1 MTPNAV
7 KNEIKTVLVIDDEEK
22 ATWAFE
28 QFLEGQGYRALVAHT
43 AEDGLDKARDERP
56 DVVICDIRLP
66 GLSGLDALPRI
77 REMLP
82 DAYVIVMT
90 AYGTART
97 AIEAIQRGAYDYLTK
112 PLDLARL
119 RALLERIEHAHV
131 LRAEF
136 SPPAADDSPPE
147 ADPSQVQLIGESP
160 AMQEIYKLIGM
171 LTMNRVTV
179 LIEGESG
186 TGKEGVARMIH
197 HSSPERDRPFIA
209 VNCGALAETLLES
222 ELFGHEKGA
231 FTSAVGRSIGKIEAA
246 EDGTLFLDEIAG
258 TSLAL
263 QVRLLRALQER
274 EFQRVG
280 GTQTLPVRARVIA
293 ATNIPLEDVL
303 SAGRFREDL
312 YYRLKV
318 VSVQLPPLRERRG
331 DIPLLIDHFLGRV
344 SEELGRP
351 LQGVEPRAL
360 ATLTN
365 CPWHG
370 NVRELENAIRRA
382 AVFARDG
389 VILADHLPPDILD
402 PHVRPPASGGSP
414 TASLERALS
423 ALSGSAEDGNV
434 YYELQTHVDRATMA
448 IALARSGGN
457 QVKAATWLGISRTTL
472 RRRIEELDVGGS
484 ENSEG

>member
-1 MTPNAV
+1 MTPGD
-7 KNEIKTVLVIDDEEK
+7 IKTVLVIDDEEK

-28 QFLEGQGYRALVAHT
+28 QFLEGQGYRALIAHT
-43 AEDGLDKARDERP
+43 AEDGLEKVRDERP
-56 DVVICDIRLP
+56 DVIICDIKLP

-77 REMLP
+77 REMHP

-90 AYGTART
+90 AYGTAQT

-112 PLDLARL
+112 PLDLTRL
-119 RALLERIEHAHV
+119 RALLERIEQAHA
-131 LRAEF
+131 LRTEF
-136 SPPAADDSPPE
+136 SAPAADDLTDDADASP
-147 ADPSQVQLIGESP
+147 AQLVGESP

-179 LIEGESG
+179 LIDGESG

-197 HSSPERDRPFIA
+197 HSSPERGRPFVV

-231 FTSAVGRSIGKIEAA
+231 FTSAERQSIGKIEAA
-246 EDGTLFLDEIAG
+246 EDGTLFLDEIAS
-258 TSLAL
+258 TSPAL

-303 SAGRFREDL
+303 ADGSFREDL

-318 VSVQLPPLRERRG
+318 VSLKVPPLRERRT
-331 DIPLLIDHFLGRV
+331 DIPLLIDHFLRRI
-344 SEELGRP
+344 SDELGRAVH
-351 LQGVEPRAL
+351 GVEPKAME
-360 ATLTN
+360 TLLK

-389 VILADHLPPDILD
+389 VILSDHLPPDILD
-402 PHVRPPASGGSP
+402 PHVRPPAAGGSP
-414 TASLERALS
+414 TALLERALS
-423 ALSGSAEDGNV
+423 ALSGPAEDGNV
-434 YYELQTHVDRATMA
+434 YYELQAHMDRATMG
-448 IALARSGGN
+448 IALARSGDN
-457 QVKAATWLGISRTTL
+457 QVKAAQWLGISRTTL
-472 RRRIEELDVGGS
+472 RRRIEELNISDS
-484 ENSEG
+484 EDDR

>member
-1 MTPNAV
+1 MTPG
-7 KNEIKTVLVIDDEEK
+7 EIKTVLVIDDEEK

-28 QFLEGQGYRALVAHT
+28 QFLEGQGYRAVVAHT
-43 AEDGLDKARDERP
+43 AEDGLDKVRDELP

-77 REMLP
+77 REMRP

-90 AYGTART
+90 AYGTAQT

-119 RALLERIEHAHV
+119 RALLERIEQAHA
-131 LRAEF
+131 LRTEF
-136 SPPAADDSPPE
+136 SAPPAKDAPDADASP
-147 ADPSQVQLIGESP
+147 VQLVGESP

-179 LIEGESG
+179 LIDGESG

-197 HSSPERDRPFIA
+197 HSSPERGRPFVV

-231 FTSAVGRSIGKIEAA
+231 FTSAEARSIGKIEAA
-246 EDGTLFLDEIAG
+246 EDGTLFLDEIAS
-258 TSLAL
+258 TSPAL

-280 GTQTLPVRARVIA
+280 GTQTLPVRARIIA

-303 SAGRFREDL
+303 ADGSFREDL

-318 VSVQLPPLRERRG
+318 VSLKVPPLRERRE
-331 DIPLLIDHFLGRV
+331 DVPLLIDHFLRRV
-344 SEELGRP
+344 SDELGRAVH
-351 LQGVEPRAL
+351 GVEPKAME
-360 ATLTN
+360 TLLN

-402 PHVRPPASGGSP
+402 PHVRPPAAGGSP
-414 TASLERALS
+414 TALLERALS
-423 ALSGSAEDGNV
+423 ALSGPAEDGNV
-434 YYELQTHVDRATMA
+434 YYELQAHMDRATMG
-448 IALARSGGN
+448 IALARSGDN
-457 QVKAATWLGISRTTL
+457 QVRAAQWLGISRTTL
-472 RRRIEELDVGGS
+472 RRRIEELDIS
-484 ENSEG
+484 NSEDDG

>member
-1 MTPNAV
+1 MIAPDNTEDV
-7 KNEIKTVLVIDDEEK
+7 KAVLVIDDEEK

-28 QFLEGQGYRALVAHT
+28 QFLEGAGYRALVAHT
-43 AEDGLDKARDERP
+43 AEDGLDKVRDERP
-56 DVVICDIRLP
+56 AIVICDIKLP

-77 REMLP
+77 REMHP

-90 AYGTART
+90 AYGTAQT

-119 RALLERIEHAHV
+119 RALLDRIEQAHS
-131 LRAEF
+131 LREELT
-136 SPPAADDSPPE
+136 PAASDDS
-147 ADPSQVQLIGESP
+147 ALDPDAAPVRLVGESP
-160 AMQEIYKLIGM
+160 AMQEVYKLIGM

-197 HSSPERDRPFIA
+197 HNSPERDRPFIA

-222 ELFGHEKGA
+222 ELFGHERGA
-231 FTSAVGRSIGKIEAA
+231 FTSADQRSIGKIEAA
-246 EDGTLFLDEIAG
+246 EDGTLFLDEIAS
-258 TSLAL
+258 TTPAL

-280 GTQTLPVRARVIA
+280 GTQTLPVRARIIA
-293 ATNIPLEDVL
+293 ATNIPLEDAL
-303 SAGRFREDL
+303 AQGNFREDL

-318 VSVQLPPLRERRG
+318 VSMQLPPLRERRD
-331 DIPLLIDHFLGRV
+331 DIPLLIEHFLGRV
-344 SEELGRP
+344 SDELGHTLRGADP
-351 LQGVEPRAL
+351 KAMETL
-360 ATLTN
+360 AN
-365 CPWHG
+365 CPWYG

-414 TASLERALS
+414 TALLERALS
-423 ALSGSAEDGNV
+423 ALSGPAEDGNV
-434 YYELQTHVDRATMA
+434 YYELQGHMDRATLG

-457 QVKAATWLGISRTTL
+457 QVKAAQWLGISRTTL
-472 RRRIEELDVGGS
+472 RRRIEELGIGGP
-484 ENSEG
+484 ERGDP